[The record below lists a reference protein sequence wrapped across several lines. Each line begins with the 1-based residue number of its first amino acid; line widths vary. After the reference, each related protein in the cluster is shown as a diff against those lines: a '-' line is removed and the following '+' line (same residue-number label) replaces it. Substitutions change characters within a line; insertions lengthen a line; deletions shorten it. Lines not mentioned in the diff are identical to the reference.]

1 MILLGERLVASVL
14 DGLELLLVGHLRV
27 KELVLVDIVL
37 VLQLLLQIRRV
48 LLPEALHFL
57 LVLLAELRDPRLVAL
72 FCALAVLLAVLADRT
87 EVVLL
92 VVLF

>member
-14 DGLELLLVGHLRV
+14 DGLELLLVGYLRV

-72 FCALAVLLAVLADRT
+72 FCALAVFLAVFADRA
-87 EVVLL
+87 EVILL
-92 VVLF
+92 VVLL